1 MNEKLAKK
9 IMICEVLELLNI
21 TDENPLFDSCY
32 SILNEALEL
41 ELEKVKIDQIMKN
54 FAIF

>member
-32 SILNEALEL
+32 NILNEALEL

-54 FAIF
+54 FTIF